1 VEIAGNAVGSWYVL
15 AIWARRPPPRAAL
28 ERGNVSYR
36 DDNAIGSAIA
46 TLLAEQGRSQVE
58 LAGAIGMDSTAL
70 NKLIS
75 GRRSLTGTELVLIAT
90 ELSVTP
96 QSLIR
101 MDEEPVFALRADI
114 RDEDAIREFMRD
126 SEELI
131 DGYLRLEALVPHA

>member
-1 VEIAGNAVGSWYVL
+1 
-15 AIWARRPPPRAAL
+15 
-28 ERGNVSYR
+28 VSYR